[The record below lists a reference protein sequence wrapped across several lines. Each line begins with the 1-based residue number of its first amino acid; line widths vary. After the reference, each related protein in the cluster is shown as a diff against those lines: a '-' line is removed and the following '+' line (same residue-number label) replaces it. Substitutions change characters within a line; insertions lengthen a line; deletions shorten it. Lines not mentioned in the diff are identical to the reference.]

1 MPLGLEGGLTPSDSI
16 MSLGSLQLWAH
27 RGAYLPD
34 KLQIVKPLEGER
46 GGGLGGPAVKG
57 HAAWRPAA
65 ATTPP

>member
-46 GGGLGGPAVKG
+46 GWGPP
-57 HAAWRPAA
+57 W
-65 ATTPP
+65 